1 MTSIDNRSSSGHTA
15 GASLAVKNSAHAAES
30 NKQQT
35 ACDNKGAAC
44 AENMPASSPP
54 AWQAMPI
61 QLIGH
66 QSLAAK
72 SSAVRFRG
80 GNAVRVYDEGGSQ
93 LILEQSCLVDA
104 LDDDLENN
112 TCGQHEPQNDCGKDD
127 ENGLLNSSQKIAKG
141 NHAVITIKRTSTAT
155 YGLYFLRGLY
165 TLSMAFLMS
174 AVVFVFFIGVLLFL
188 CADVAHHV
196 HDNLADN
203 QIPMALAAFFG
214 TVLSIP
220 VLVRGPT
227 STMSLL
233 TRFVVEIFSGGQLF
247 RLFGLSPIVVDWI
260 SVCIYIYIAMPN
272 GVMIGSL
279 FAGSQ
284 TVLYITTV
292 TALGSLASFFIGFAL
307 LVVYHRVSAA
317 LYFKQE

>member
-1 MTSIDNRSSSGHTA
+1 MDSIDNWSSSGLTTA
-15 GASLAVKNSAHAAES
+15 GARLAVKNSSHAAES

-35 ACDNKGAAC
+35 ACDNEGAC
-44 AENMPASSPP
+44 AEIRRPASSPPASSPP

-61 QLIGH
+61 QLIDH

-72 SSAVRFRG
+72 TSAVRFRG
-80 GNAVRVYDEGGSQ
+80 GNAVRVYDEGGTQ

-141 NHAVITIKRTSTAT
+141 NRAVITIKRTSTAT

-214 TVLSIP
+214 TVL
-220 VLVRGPT
+220 
-227 STMSLL
+227 
-233 TRFVVEIFSGGQLF
+233 
-247 RLFGLSPIVVDWI
+247 
-260 SVCIYIYIAMPN
+260 
-272 GVMIGSL
+272 
-279 FAGSQ
+279 
-284 TVLYITTV
+284 
-292 TALGSLASFFIGFAL
+292 
-307 LVVYHRVSAA
+307 
-317 LYFKQE
+317 